1 MKSLL
6 NQSGHGLAH
15 IMEQAELFQ
24 ALLSLGQSCL
34 SEKLKPHLIGVGFEE
49 NTLICQLDDN
59 LWSTQLRFFE
69 PELLKEYQT
78 HFPHLRLQRIKIQI
92 LPIAERTLIKPQ
104 TMERPTLSCA
114 NEMRLLSQKVHSKGL
129 SSALEKLSQRALEE

>member
-6 NQSGHGLAH
+6 NQSGHGLAQ

-24 ALLSLGQSCL
+24 ALLSLGQNCL
-34 SEKLKPHLIGVGFEE
+34 PEKLKAHLIGVSFEDQ
-49 NTLICQLDDN
+49 TLICQLDDN

-78 HFPHLRLQRIKIQI
+78 HFAHLRLKNIKIQI
-92 LPIAERTLIKPQ
+92 LPLAERTLLKVQ
-104 TMERPTLSCA
+104 TMEPPTHDCAIEIQALSEKVSSPGLKNA
-114 NEMRLLSQKVHSKGL
+114 LL
-129 SSALEKLSQRALEE
+129 KLSQRASEN